1 MPKPKN
7 RNEFRTSVADMFA
20 HILEEK
26 GLEWTK
32 EWNAGE
38 LQAPYNAITGKHYR
52 GVNSFFLTILSMA
65 HGITDPRW
73 MTMVQIMDKKHIY
86 HPNEKWH
93 LKAGTKAEYVEYW
106 FPSDNGKAITWEK
119 YREEL
124 RNGREAG
131 DFDFYPRYYAV
142 FNAQDVEGIAPIELG
157 ANHNEITP
165 DELIHKISNGMGVEI
180 LNDGGS
186 RAFYRPSED
195 KIHLPLPEYFESDYA
210 YNATALHELG
220 HSTGHESRLNRNI
233 KNAFGS
239 PEYAFEEL
247 IAEMSSCFMSFNL
260 NLTPSQSHIDNH
272 KAYVQN
278 WIKEIKEK
286 PEKLMSAIK
295 EAQNAASYMENAAGL
310 ITDKELSEIK
320 DSSKSVDESSIVKAK
335 EPREITIE
343 M

>member
-7 RNEFRTSVADMFA
+7 RNEFRTSVANMFA

-38 LQAPYNAITGKHYR
+38 LQAPYNAITGKRYR
-52 GVNSFFLTILSMA
+52 GVNAFHLTILSISY
-65 HGITDPRW
+65 GITDPRW
-73 MTMVQIMDKKHIY
+73 MTMVQIMDKNHIY
-86 HPNEKWH
+86 HPNQKWH
-93 LKAGTKAEYVEYW
+93 LKAGSRAEYVEYW

-119 YREEL
+119 FREEL
-124 RNGREAG
+124 RKGREQG
-131 DFDFYPRYYAV
+131 EFDFYPRYYAV
-142 FNAQDVEGIAPIELG
+142 FNAQDVEGIPPIDLG
-157 ANHNEITP
+157 ANHNDISP
-165 DELIHKISNGMGVEI
+165 DELIQKISTGMGVEI

-186 RAFYRPSED
+186 SSFYRPSED

-210 YNATALHELG
+210 YNATGLHELG
-220 HSTGHESRLNRNI
+220 HSTGHASRLNRNI

-239 PEYAFEEL
+239 AEYAYEEL

-260 NLTPSQSHIDNH
+260 HLPPSQSHIDNH
-272 KAYVQN
+272 KAYVQS

-295 EAQNAASYMENAAGL
+295 EAQNAATYMEEAAGL
-310 ITDKELSEIK
+310 LTEKEKNQIDGSSLIVE
-320 DSSKSVDESSIVKAK
+320 DSQIVKAK
-335 EPREITIE
+335 DPREISIE

>member
-7 RNEFRTSVADMFA
+7 RSDFRTSVADMFA

-86 HPNEKWH
+86 HPKEKWH
-93 LKAGTKAEYVEYW
+93 LKAGSKAEYVEYW

-119 YREEL
+119 FREEL
-124 RNGREAG
+124 KQGREQSE
-131 DFDFYPRYYAV
+131 FEFYPRYYAV
-142 FNAQDVEGIAPIELG
+142 FNAQDVEGIPALDVG
-157 ANHNEITP
+157 ANHNDISP
-165 DELIHKISNGMGVEI
+165 DELIQKISTGMGVEI

-186 RAFYRPSED
+186 RSFYRPSED

-220 HSTGHESRLNRNI
+220 HSTGHASRLNRNI

-239 PEYAFEEL
+239 AEYAYEEL

-295 EAQNAASYMENAAGL
+295 EAQNAATYMEEAAGL
-310 ITDKELSEIK
+310 LTEKEKNQIE
-320 DSSKSVDESSIVKAK
+320 DSSLIIEDSQITKVKD
-335 EPREITIE
+335 PREITIE